1 MKSLKLDANQL
12 IKNSNDNIER
22 NIELLCPDHAGLCA
36 QNILSQSRNL
46 IEAVALLQYSI
57 DHPNFNPDNGRDY
70 ILKATNE
77 LSQKGKQFEPFIKLH
92 KYLQIVASHYTQ
104 DQFNSESLLI
114 KYSNLL
120 YDIKNA
126 VKSLYNIEILRNIDD
141 FPFVDRREEKY
152 YLAIKEMVDSLP
164 LDGAGPKNTYYIEKK
179 VRRKH
184 GLFEYVLSP
193 ANDKRTKFD
202 RLTAYTLSDI
212 NDTHSFECRFIKKKL
227 TYKGITT
234 EIFFITEWTI
244 SIRPCE
250 LKKLAKVQN
259 FDLSISRKSS
269 GYSILM
275 NELSTRNLNIFNFLN
290 SDSFDE
296 DIKTLFKPDNKV
308 RKFLE
313 LSKENI
319 NKNDVGCN
327 TLRYLLYICK
337 HDIIKRQ
344 IARDP
349 ERCLGNT
356 KLDQG
361 CYAFETRPYSMSLR
375 KHNPRL
381 EDLLECLPGKC
392 TNEELLKRALVVNT
406 EDKKMLYTPIIEL
419 NKSFVTEPLIKAFNS
434 QLNDRTKNNSIEIYD
449 GYAYI
454 KSYEEDTLSILRIL
468 KGKEGVGDSSYASLA
483 MNYIN
488 TLPQNVIDEEKIE
501 ILNEGFTKSS
511 VLLINGAA
519 GTGKTTLIKH
529 FSNIFKDKKILFLSC
544 TNSSVQNLRIKVGRS
559 SNHQFLTLESYRQK
573 FENNTIQ
580 FNNYSILVIDE
591 CSMTENKVVKDVLKS
606 HDFEKL
612 LLVGDE
618 RQIES
623 IKFGNWFG
631 IANKLLSSKK
641 ELTYNHRTTNHNI
654 KIMWDLVRDLDEK
667 EAIYEKFISG
677 GFNHELD
684 EHLFDKMN
692 DDEIILCLNYDGLYG
707 INSINKYLQE
717 KNNGAA
723 VSWKVWTFKVG
734 DKILF
739 NETYYFRDFFYNNQ
753 KGIIENIEEKEDKVI
768 FLISVDHEDTN
779 NQGFETNIVW
789 VKLEDNRDYYELI
802 IDKDDDDDEEEESKK
817 VLVVPF
823 QLGYAIS
830 IHKSQGLE
838 YDSVKVVM
846 TKEVEEQ
853 ISHNIFYTA
862 ITRAKKSLSIYCDKT
877 SLEHI
882 IKSFKKQSSE
892 KDAKIIKEKY
902 SL

>member
-12 IKNSNDNIER
+12 IKNANDNIER

-46 IEAVALLQYSI
+46 IEAVALFQYSI

-70 ILKATNE
+70 ILKATSE
-77 LSQKGKQFEPFIKLH
+77 LNQKGKQFDPFTKLR
-92 KYLQIVASHYTQ
+92 KYLQIVVSHYTQ

-114 KYSNLL
+114 KYSSLL
-120 YDIKNA
+120 YDIKNV

-141 FPFVDRREEKY
+141 FPFVDRREEEY
-152 YLAIKEMVDSLP
+152 YLAIKEMIDSLAI
-164 LDGAGPKNTYYIEKK
+164 DVAGPKNTYYIEKK

-202 RLTAYTLSDI
+202 RLTAYTLSNI
-212 NDTHSFECRFIKKKL
+212 NDTHSFECRFIKKKF

-234 EIFFITEWTI
+234 EIFFITDWVI

-250 LKKLAKVQN
+250 LKKLAKIQN
-259 FDLSISRKSS
+259 LDLSISRKTS
-269 GYSILM
+269 GYYALM
-275 NELSTRNLNIFNFLN
+275 NELSTKNCNLFDFIN
-290 SDSFDE
+290 SDSFAE
-296 DIKTLFKPDNKV
+296 DINALFKPDNKV

-313 LSKENI
+313 LSRKNI

-349 ERCLGNT
+349 ERYLGNT
-356 KLDQG
+356 KLDQS

-381 EDLLECLPGKC
+381 EDLLECLPGNC
-392 TNEELLKRALVVNT
+392 TNEELLKRTLVVNT
-406 EDKKMLYTPIIEL
+406 EDKKMLYTPISDL
-419 NKSFVTEPLIKAFNS
+419 NKSFIAEPLIEAFNS
-434 QLNDRTKNNSIEIYD
+434 HLNDRTRGSSIEIYD

-454 KSYEEDTLSILRIL
+454 KSYEGDTLSILRIL
-468 KGKEGVGDSSYASLA
+468 KSKEGVGDSSYASLA
-483 MNYIN
+483 MSYIN
-488 TLPQNVIDEEKIE
+488 NLPQNEIDEEKIE
-501 ILNEGFTKSS
+501 ILKDGFSNSS

-529 FSNIFKDKKILFLSC
+529 FSNIFKDKKIIFLSC

-573 FENNTIQ
+573 FENNSIQ
-580 FNNYSILVIDE
+580 FNNYTILVIDE
-591 CSMTENKVVKDVLKS
+591 CSMTENKVVKDVLNS
-606 HDFEKL
+606 RYFEKL

-631 IANKLLSSKK
+631 IGNKLLSSKK

-667 EAIYEKFISG
+667 DAIYEKFISG
-677 GFNHELD
+677 GFHHELD
-684 EHLFDKMN
+684 EHLFDKKS

-717 KNNGAA
+717 KNNGVA

-739 NETYYFRDFFYNNQ
+739 NETFYFRDFFYNNQ
-753 KGIIENIEEKEDKVI
+753 KGIIENIEEKEDKVV
-768 FLISVDHEDTN
+768 FLISVNHEDTN
-779 NQGFETNIVW
+779 NQGFETNIRW
-789 VKLEDNRDYYELI
+789 IEQKDNRDYYELI
-802 IDKDDDDDEEEESKK
+802 IDKDDDDDEEEDSKK
-817 VLVVPF
+817 VLIVPF

-838 YDSVKVVM
+838 YKSVKIVM

-862 ITRAKKSLSIYCDKT
+862 ITRAKDYLSIYCDKT

-892 KDAKIIKEKY
+892 NDALIIQRKY